1 MLGESIGTDS
11 NDIHQ
16 YTIDK
21 TTLYYISMIS
31 WSENSLQQ
39 HLKSLLFLQ
48 LTFSCPM
55 LT

>member
-21 TTLYYISMIS
+21 TTLYYITIIS
-31 WSENSLQQ
+31 KLSTATSKVTTVFAAN
-39 HLKSLLFLQ
+39 LFL
-48 LTFSCPM
+48 PYAY
-55 LT
+55 

>member
-21 TTLYYISMIS
+21 TTLFNCKPQNEIVFEGLGYGA
-31 WSENSLQQ
+31 
-39 HLKSLLFLQ
+39 
-48 LTFSCPM
+48 
-55 LT
+55 